1 MSDRPKLGLRSA
13 SGLVVASMIGT
24 GVYTTS
30 GLMLAEGRTPL
41 GVLAV
46 WLVAGLLSLAGALSY
61 AELASVYP
69 ESGGEYALL
78 SRVFH
83 PSVGFVAGVASIVL
97 GFAAPIA
104 ACGIAF
110 ARYADAALGV
120 DAGPWLEKAIAIAV
134 VLAVSVAH
142 AREHPRTQHAQDLLT
157 YGKLALAVL
166 FVVAGVLSP
175 TLVPSRLLDP
185 PLHAHELLEP
195 SFAYGIVL
203 VSFAYTG
210 WNAAVYVGG
219 EVHDAKRTLPRALGL
234 GTLAVTLL
242 YLALNALFLASAPRG
257 ELGVVEI
264 AHVAATHL
272 FGSVAGRVLSSVI
285 AFGLLS
291 TIGAFVLTGTR
302 VYAAMGRDHPLLG
315 KIAPLRW
322 ALIVQAGLAVVM
334 ILTSSFD
341 LLLGSVG
348 VTLSL
353 SSALTVTGVFVVRRR
368 GLPEGA
374 YRTLGYPITPLAF
387 VVLSLGTIVWA
398 IDYDPAVAI
407 WGGLSIATGLLLYVG
422 ARVGARRLA
431 RAETPSGG

>member
-1 MSDRPKLGLRSA
+1 VDSDRAKLSVWTA

-46 WLVAGLLSLAGALSY
+46 WAVAGALSLAGALSY
-61 AELASVYP
+61 AELATIYP

-78 SRVFH
+78 SRVWH
-83 PSVGFVAGVASIVL
+83 PAIGFVAGVASIVL

-110 ARYADAALGV
+110 ARYAGAAFGV
-120 DAGPWLEKAIAIAV
+120 AEDEIGSIATPIAIAV
-134 VLAVSVAH
+134 VVLVSLAHSRDHSATV
-142 AREHPRTQHAQDLLT
+142 RAQDLLT
-157 YGKLALAVL
+157 LGKIALAVL
-166 FVVAGVLSP
+166 FVIGGVVSP
-175 TLVPSRLLDP
+175 AMDTTRLADP
-185 PLHAHELLEP
+185 PMEVSEIAQP
-195 SFAYGIVL
+195 SFAFGVVL

-219 EVHDAKRTLPRALGL
+219 ELRDSQRTLPRALGL

-242 YLALNALFLASAPRG
+242 YLALNALFLASAPRA

-272 FGSVAGRVLSSVI
+272 FGATAGRVLSSVI

-291 TIGAFVLTGTR
+291 TIGAFVLTGAR
-302 VYAAMGRDHPLLG
+302 VYAAMGRDHPVLARL
-315 KIAPLRW
+315 APTRV
-322 ALIVQAGLAVVM
+322 ALTVQALLATIMV
-334 ILTSSFD
+334 LTSSFD

-353 SSALTVTGVFVVRRR
+353 SSALTVAGVLRERRR
-368 GLPEGA
+368 GLPSHA
-374 YRTLGYPITPLAF
+374 YRTPGYPLTPIAF
-387 VVLSLGTIVWA
+387 VTLSIVTIVAAVW
-398 IDYDPAVAI
+398 YDPPVAA
-407 WGGLSIATGLLLYVG
+407 WGTLSIVVGLVLYLL
-422 ARVGARRLA
+422 ARRPTPA
-431 RAETPSGG
+431 RE

>member
-1 MSDRPKLGLRSA
+1 
-13 SGLVVASMIGT
+13 MIGT

-30 GLMLAEGRTPL
+30 GLMLEEGRTPL

-61 AELASVYP
+61 AELASIYP

-83 PSVGFVAGVASIVL
+83 PAVGFVAGVASIVL

-110 ARYADAALGV
+110 ARYAGAALGY
-120 DAGPWLEKAIAIAV
+120 DAAALAHIEQPVALAIVALV
-134 VLAVSVAH
+134 SLAF
-142 AREHPRTQHAQDLLT
+142 AREHHSTQRAQDLLT
-157 YGKLALAVL
+157 LGKLALAVL
-166 FVVAGVLSP
+166 FVLAGVLSP
-175 TLVPSRLLDP
+175 AVVPARLVEP
-185 PLHAHELLEP
+185 PMQLSEIAEP
-195 SFAYGIVL
+195 SFAFGIVL

-219 EVHDAKRTLPRALGL
+219 EIDDAPRTLPRALGL

-242 YLALNALFLASAPRG
+242 YLALNALFLVAAPAS

-272 FGSVAGRVLSSVI
+272 FGAIAGRVLSSVI

-302 VYAAMGRDHPLLG
+302 VYAAMGRDHAVLARLSPF
-315 KIAPLRW
+315 RT
-322 ALIVQAGLAVVM
+322 ALIVQALLAAVM

-341 LLLGSVG
+341 VLLGSVG

-353 SSALTVTGVFVVRRR
+353 SSALTVAGVLFARRR
-368 GLPEGA
+368 GAPPHA
-374 YRTLGYPITPLAF
+374 YRTPGYPLTPIAF
-387 VVLSLGTIVWA
+387 VLLSLGTIVA
-398 IDYDPAVAI
+398 AVRYDPHVAI
-407 WGGLSIATGLLLYVG
+407 WGTGSIVVGLLLYAVTRRG
-422 ARVGARRLA
+422 AAPQ
-431 RAETPSGG
+431 TPPPP

>member
-1 MSDRPKLGLRSA
+1 
-13 SGLVVASMIGT
+13 MIGT

-110 ARYADAALGV
+110 ARYVDAALGI
-120 DAGPWLEKAIAIAV
+120 DAGSSVEKAIAISV
-134 VLAVSVAH
+134 VLAVSLAH

-166 FVVAGVLSP
+166 FVIAGVLSP
-175 TLVPSRLLDP
+175 SLAPSRLLDP
-185 PLHAHELLEP
+185 PLHVRELLEP

-219 EVHDAKRTLPRALGL
+219 ELDDAKRTLPRALGL

-242 YLALNALFLASAPRG
+242 YLALNALFLAAAPRA

-264 AHVAATHL
+264 AHVAASHL

-302 VYAAMGRDHPLLG
+302 VYAAMGRDHALLG

-322 ALIVQAGLAVVM
+322 ALIVQAALAVVM

-353 SSALTVTGVFVVRRR
+353 SSALTVAGVFVVRWR

-387 VVLSLGTIVWA
+387 VLLSLGTIVWA

-407 WGGLSIATGLLLYVG
+407 WGGLSIGVGLVLYL
-422 ARVGARRLA
+422 GARRVA
-431 RAETPSGG
+431 RPETPSRG

>member
-1 MSDRPKLGLRSA
+1 VSTPRKLGLASA

-30 GLMLAEGRTPL
+30 GLMLAEGRTPG

-61 AELASVYP
+61 AELASIYP

-78 SRVFH
+78 TRVFH

-110 ARYADAALGV
+110 ARYGGAALGV
-120 DAGPWLEKAIAIAV
+120 PADRLGAYEQPVALAV
-134 VLAVSVAH
+134 VVMVSLAYTRQGA
-142 AREHPRTQHAQDLLT
+142 TQRAQDALT
-157 YGKLALAVL
+157 LGKLALAVL
-166 FVVAGVLSP
+166 FVIAGVLSSAI
-175 TLVPSRLLDP
+175 VPSRLGDP
-185 PLHAHELLEP
+185 PMHAAELAEP
-195 SFAYGIVL
+195 SFALGIVM

-210 WNAAVYVGG
+210 WNAAVYVSG
-219 EVHDAKRTLPRALGL
+219 EIENAPRTLPRALGL

-242 YLALNALFLASAPRG
+242 YLGLNALFLVAAPRS
-257 ELGVVEI
+257 ELAVVEI
-264 AHVAATHL
+264 AHVAASHL
-272 FGSVAGRVLSSVI
+272 FGSVAGRALSSII

-302 VYAAMGRDHPLLG
+302 VYAAMGSDHAVLG
-315 KIAPLRW
+315 KLAPLRV
-322 ALIVQAGLAVVM
+322 ALVVQALLAAVM

-341 LLLGSVG
+341 LLLASVG

-353 SSALTVTGVFVVRRR
+353 SSALTVTGVLVARWR
-368 GLPEGA
+368 GAPAHA
-374 YRTLGYPITPLAF
+374 YRTPGYPLTPIAF
-387 VVLSLGTIVWA
+387 VVLSLGTIVSA
-398 IDYDPAVAI
+398 IAFEPIVAV
-407 WGGLSIATGLLLYVG
+407 WGGLSIVVGLVLYLV
-422 ARVGARRLA
+422 ARRA
-431 RAETPSGG
+431 VPRQAPPTR